1 MGPSLNYCPLP
12 CSFHRTPPLFRLYQ
26 PQSIRWSLSRTL
38 PLPDSSPLCS
48 GHCGRGGRPSS
59 TTHALSPDDAGKS
72 SNDANIPSF
81 LTSKRHHCKFLIF
94 MMPSVVALNVSLLCL
109 VFLPGGRS
117 TAARSPPPPAS
128 SSWGSLPAMAKA
140 TLTTK
145 SALFRAFHGA
155 SRRAFTL

>member
-1 MGPSLNYCPLP
+1 MLFPSHSSTL
-12 CSFHRTPPLFRLYQ
+12 PPL
-26 PQSIRWSLSRTL
+26 
-38 PLPDSSPLCS
+38 
-48 GHCGRGGRPSS
+48 S
-59 TTHALSPDDAGKS
+59 TTIHPMVALSLARSHCQIHPRSALVTAVEEGDRGVLRTHFRRTMRGNRAMMQRFL
-72 SNDANIPSF
+72 PSF

-109 VFLPGGRS
+109 VFLPGGRW

-145 SALFRAFHGA
+145 SVLFRAFHGA